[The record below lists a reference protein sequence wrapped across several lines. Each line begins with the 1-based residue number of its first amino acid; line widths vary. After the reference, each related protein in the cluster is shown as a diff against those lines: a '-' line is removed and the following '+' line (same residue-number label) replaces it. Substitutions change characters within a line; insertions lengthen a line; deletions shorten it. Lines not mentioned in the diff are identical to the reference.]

1 MENQNLGENL
11 SNKNEVKNLDNNQNI
26 INDNQNDND
35 NISQQTNIN
44 KIEMQNELDKENNNN
59 NVNKIQENLSK
70 KESNKLLQQ
79 TLYEEYDSDNSAL
92 SNSDISENDIDTI
105 TTRTSFNKN
114 MDLDTFYKQCRQYFI
129 MTEGGTP
136 IYSRYGDEIKNCS
149 LSATFSA
156 IITKFVA
163 FNGGAN
169 NEQESLNY
177 IKNEYSLIVFMKKGK
192 LFFITVSN
200 KNDSVSFLYR
210 QLELLYH
217 QLLSVITNDRMHA
230 LEEKPSTCAKLLTG
244 SNYLFEQIIEYTS
257 HSMVGILKSYQVLPI
272 DNRSKLNEICSK
284 YRGDALITCLITL
297 NAKEII
303 ALSKSTVI
311 ELTFADMAL
320 IQCLIMTSG
329 ALREN
334 ESWVPLC
341 MPGISADGFL
351 QLYSN
356 FLPPNQYG
364 ILYITEKQE
373 QTSFSTFTD
382 LSRKIYDE
390 IKEKGF
396 LTNIEKAIETK
407 KNAEF
412 IKEEIKNNTQ
422 EINVELLKEFIKK
435 NFSNKNNN
443 NTINNKV
450 SESYNPNDIINKSAT
465 LSDAYKVYYS
475 STIKKDNMNVHSS
488 RIVSIGKM
496 ATKQSSKNDPLLK
509 MNYGIINHRI
519 YSQYFTVNLHS
530 HDQLTKEEKY
540 ILKSY
545 IKLYDYYVIFS
556 KNMNNPDNFYHIEK
570 DNRFSH
576 GMYVNDTYIIFGT
589 FNLFKPNDE
598 IVEVL
603 KDSLKLIKQY
613 ESNFFVPLKQS

>member
-1 MENQNLGENL
+1 MENEKNSDNLE
-11 SNKNEVKNLDNNQNI
+11 
-26 INDNQNDND
+26 
-35 NISQQTNIN
+35 N
-44 KIEMQNELDKENNNN
+44 KIVNSQEDNTNKIIEQQNNN
-59 NVNKIQENLSK
+59 KSESENLSK
-70 KESNKLLQQ
+70 NENIPNKNTNTSSNINNHIQEA
-79 TLYEEYDSDNSAL
+79 LYEEYDSDNSAL
-92 SNSDISENDIDTI
+92 SNSDISENDIDSI
-105 TTRTSFNKN
+105 TKRTTNNKN
-114 MDLDTFYKQCRQYFI
+114 MDLETFYRQSRQYFI

-163 FNGGAN
+163 FNGGTN
-169 NEQESLNY
+169 NSEESLNY
-177 IKNEYSLIVFMKKGK
+177 IKNEYSLIVFLKKGK

-200 KNDSVSFLYR
+200 KNDSISFLYS
-210 QLELLYH
+210 QLELIYH

-230 LEEKPSTCAKLLTG
+230 LEEKPSTCAKLLTN

-257 HSMVGILKSYQVLPI
+257 HSMVGILKSYQILPI

-284 YRGDALITCLITL
+284 YRGEALITCLITL

-303 ALSKSTVI
+303 AISKSSVI
-311 ELTFADMAL
+311 EIKFSDIVL
-320 IQCLIMTSG
+320 IQCLIMTCGS
-329 ALREN
+329 LREN

-341 MPGISADGFL
+341 LPGISADGFL

-396 LTNIEKAIETK
+396 LSSIEKAIETK

-412 IKEEIKNNTQ
+412 IKEEIQNNVQ
-422 EINVELLKEFIKK
+422 EINVGSLKEFIKR

-443 NTINNKV
+443 MSFNNTIKNN
-450 SESYNPNDIINKSAT
+450 EAYNDLIGKSSS
-465 LSDAYKVYYS
+465 LSDAYKLAYS
-475 STIKKDNMNVHSS
+475 NTNVVKNNTHQS
-488 RIVSIGKM
+488 RLISISKI

-509 MNYGIINHRI
+509 MNYGIVQHRI
-519 YSQYFTVNLHS
+519 NSQFFTVNFHS
-530 HDQLTKEEKY
+530 HDNLTKEEKY
-540 ILKSY
+540 VLKSY
-545 IKLYDYYVIFS
+545 IKLYDFYISFS

-570 DNRFSH
+570 DNKFSH
-576 GMYVNDTYIIFGT
+576 GIYVNENFIIFGT

-598 IVEVL
+598 ITEVL
-603 KDSLKLIKQY
+603 KDTAKIIKQY
-613 ESNFFVPLKQS
+613 ETNFFISLKQS

>member
-1 MENQNLGENL
+1 MENEKNSDNLENKIINSQEDNTNKIIEQQNNNKSESENI
-11 SNKNEVKNLDNNQNI
+11 SKNENIPNKNTNT
-26 INDNQNDND
+26 
-35 NISQQTNIN
+35 SSNIN
-44 KIEMQNELDKENNNN
+44 NH
-59 NVNKIQENLSK
+59 IQEA
-70 KESNKLLQQ
+70 
-79 TLYEEYDSDNSAL
+79 LYEEYDSDNSAL
-92 SNSDISENDIDTI
+92 SNSDISENDIDSI
-105 TTRTSFNKN
+105 TKRTTNNKN
-114 MDLDTFYKQCRQYFI
+114 MDLETFYRQSRQYFI

-163 FNGGAN
+163 FNGGTN
-169 NEQESLNY
+169 NSEESLNY
-177 IKNEYSLIVFMKKGK
+177 IKNEYSLIVFLKKGK

-200 KNDSVSFLYR
+200 KNDSISFLYS
-210 QLELLYH
+210 QLELIYH

-230 LEEKPSTCAKLLTG
+230 LEEKPSTCAKLLTN

-257 HSMVGILKSYQVLPI
+257 HSMVGILKSYQILPI

-284 YRGDALITCLITL
+284 YRGEALITCLITL

-303 ALSKSTVI
+303 AISKSSVI
-311 ELTFADMAL
+311 EIKFSDIVL
-320 IQCLIMTSG
+320 IQCLIMTCGS
-329 ALREN
+329 LREN

-341 MPGISADGFL
+341 LPGISADGFL

-396 LTNIEKAIETK
+396 LSSIEKAIETK

-412 IKEEIKNNTQ
+412 IKEEIQNNVQ
-422 EINVELLKEFIKK
+422 EINVESLKEFIKR

-443 NTINNKV
+443 MSFNNTIKTN
-450 SESYNPNDIINKSAT
+450 EAYNDLIGKSSS
-465 LSDAYKVYYS
+465 LSDAYKLTYS
-475 STIKKDNMNVHSS
+475 NTNVVKNNTHQS
-488 RIVSIGKM
+488 RLISISKI

-509 MNYGIINHRI
+509 MNYGIVQHRI
-519 YSQYFTVNLHS
+519 NSQFFTVNFHS
-530 HDQLTKEEKY
+530 HDNLTKEEKY
-540 ILKSY
+540 VLKSY
-545 IKLYDYYVIFS
+545 IKLYDFYISFS

-570 DNRFSH
+570 DNKFSH
-576 GMYVNDTYIIFGT
+576 GIYVNENFIIFGT

-598 IVEVL
+598 ITEVL
-603 KDSLKLIKQY
+603 KDTAKIIKQY
-613 ESNFFVPLKQS
+613 ETNFFISLKQS

>member
-1 MENQNLGENL
+1 MEANKIEENTIQENEPQNQEN
-11 SNKNEVKNLDNNQNI
+11 KI
-26 INDNQNDND
+26 IENDNTQNSANKIEEEPQK
-35 NISQQTNIN
+35 ISEIVEKSEENNIN
-44 KIEMQNELDKENNNN
+44 K
-59 NVNKIQENLSK
+59 ENLIISNGQK
-70 KESNKLLQQ
+70 DSIKEEQEENLD
-79 TLYEEYDSDNSAL
+79 EEYDSDNSAL
-92 SNSDISENDIDTI
+92 SNSDISENDIDSI
-105 TTRTSFNKN
+105 TARTSYNKN
-114 MDLDTFYKQCRQYFI
+114 MDLETFYKQNRQYFI

-156 IITKFVA
+156 IITKFVV
-163 FNGGAN
+163 FNGGIN
-169 NEQESLNY
+169 NEKESLNY

-192 LFFITVSN
+192 LYFISVSN

-230 LEEKPSTCAKLLTG
+230 LEEKPSTCAKLMTT

-303 ALSKSTVI
+303 ALSKSSVI
-311 ELTFADMAL
+311 ELTYGDMAL
-320 IQCLIMTSG
+320 IQCLIMTCG

-356 FLPPNQYG
+356 FLPPNEYG

-373 QTSFSTFTD
+373 QTSFSTFTE

-396 LTNIEKAIETK
+396 LTSIEKAIETK

-412 IKEEIKNNTQ
+412 IKEEMRNNSQ
-422 EINVELLKEFIKK
+422 EINVESLKEFIKK
-435 NFSNKNNN
+435 VFTNKKSRSLSSNKKDES
-443 NTINNKV
+443 IN
-450 SESYNPNDIINKSAT
+450 SGDIIGKCAT
-465 LSDAYKVYYS
+465 IPEAYKIYNS
-475 STIKKDNMNVHSS
+475 SPINTIKKDNTHQS
-488 RIVSIGKM
+488 RLVSVGKI

-509 MNYGIINHRI
+509 MNYGVLQHRI
-519 YSQYFTVNLHS
+519 NSQFFTINMHS
-530 HDQLTKEEKY
+530 HDKLNREEKY
-540 ILKSY
+540 VLKSY
-545 IKLYDYYVIFS
+545 IKLYDFYISFS
-556 KNMNNPDNFYHIEK
+556 KNLNNPDNFYHIEK
-570 DNRFSH
+570 DNKFSH
-576 GMYVNDTYIIFGT
+576 GIYVNENFIIFGT

-598 IVEVL
+598 ITEIL
-603 KDSLKLIKQY
+603 KECAKLIKNY
-613 ESNFFVPLKQS
+613 ESNFFISLKQA